1 MHAARYL
8 LLIALAMLCGLAQAA
23 SSYTFRSDSY
33 AWETAA
39 NSITTWDKT
48 CTSYP
53 GDDDKATITLT
64 GGFKFTFAGTAYTSV
79 RVLTNGG
86 LQFGSDSGFFRTYTN
101 TALPAGTAGS
111 SSSGCAAAAT
121 TNVILAYW
129 TDLNPSQAGSGG
141 VTWEQK
147 GTAPNRYLV
156 VSWNGV
162 YQYNT
167 STPYTFQI
175 ILYENGEFK
184 YQYGNANATGSKA
197 TIGVQVDS
205 SDYTQYSYNSGYNAN
220 GSAIRWFVPSGTPT
234 RRAEYRFDEY
244 SYSGRVGEVVDS
256 SGNSNNGVRVGT
268 ATTVAAGYVCRGL
281 SIPADTT
288 STSNAIDTLLDV
300 NSAIGDKG
308 ATTFWYAA
316 NTAWNNSAAMLLDGT
331 TSSSKPFFLVRQ
343 SDGSLRFTVTDSGGT
358 VLTAVTSAQS
368 VSAGTWK
375 HIAVSWRLANGSG
388 QSSLRIYINGTQAGA
403 VSGTTTGSLDNSIG
417 TLFVG
422 DNRAAA
428 LATNA
433 TNNSANGTIDEMRVY
448 NYEIS
453 ALELTADMAP
463 THTCPPPLDHVEAV
477 PSASTALTC
486 GSTTVTVRACSDAAC
501 NTVMTGYLGTVNLS
515 TSSGRGVWSKGSG
528 PVPLGTLNQ
537 PSADSGSATYAFVA
551 TDQGVARL
559 QLGHGQAQAVSITAV
574 DSLTPSTSSTS
585 SKIQFGDNGFQWTEA
600 PATKI
605 GVGGGVAVAGRPHG
619 LVVSLMQ
626 KNPNN
631 ANDPNCT
638 PVNFSGTRNLKLWRT
653 DTGGSFTAPTVV
665 SPGLTVPASRPSSNN
680 IALNFTAGVANL
692 NLATTDIGRYT
703 LNLDDDSLVYASSTI
718 SGSLGPLTVRP
729 FAIVISGL
737 TLSGTG
743 NPGGSGTATDA
754 VFGKAGAPFSA
765 TIGAYRWSSSAD
777 TANDGSP
784 DSAATLAQVTAG
796 GLTPSFNSTVS
807 LTPVAA
813 SQTPTAANGGVLG
826 TLSNGVING
835 SGFSILSGVVTVGNL
850 SYSEVGSFQ
859 LNTSAVVGSFLSSG
873 LALDAVVFDATG
885 AQQTRV
891 GRFVPAGFAVS
902 GYGVTHRN
910 GLACSPASTFTYLD
924 ENLLLAFTLTAQN
937 AAGVTTKNYV
947 DTFAKLPLGTPTAFN
962 LAGISGTT
970 MFKAAGRLSNSASTG
985 AWATGGSAG
994 TAAVTL
1000 TAKVGRGASVDG
1012 PFDTAQFGIAPVD
1025 SDNVGML
1032 SLNLDTDSPANG
1044 ADSTL
1049 LGTIPL
1055 RYGRLRLQNG
1065 MSAANRT
1072 LNLPLTAQ
1080 YWNGSAFVTNTL
1092 DSCTRITSANLSFG
1106 NFRKTLTSA
1115 DAVMS
1120 PNSVT
1125 VNPTQPV
1132 YITLAAPG
1140 GGRLGSMDVAVALDN
1155 TSTEQSCLKTSPPA
1169 WTPSVAAASGAN
1181 LRSMRG
1187 AWCGTAATSDPSARA
1202 TWGLYRGSDGVV
1214 YQRENY

>member
-1 MHAARYL
+1 MTAVRRL

-64 GGFKFTFAGTAYTSV
+64 GGFKFNFAGTNYTSV

-86 LQFGSDSGFFRTYTN
+86 LQFGTDTGFFRTYTN

-111 SSSGCAAAAT
+111 SSSGCVASAT

-256 SGNSNNGVRVGT
+256 SGNSNNGVRIGT
-268 ATTVAAGYVCRGL
+268 ATTLAGGYVCRGL
-281 SIPADTT
+281 SILADTT
-288 STSNAIDTLLDV
+288 SASNAVDTLLDV

-308 ATTFWYAA
+308 AVTFWYAGS
-316 NTAWNNSAAMLLDGT
+316 TSWNNSAAMLLDGT

-358 VLTAVTSAQS
+358 VLTAVTTAQS

-388 QSSLRIYINGTQAGA
+388 QSSLRIYINGVQAGA

-477 PSASTALTC
+477 PSASTASTC
-486 GSTTVTVRACSDAAC
+486 APTTVTVRACSDAAC

-515 TSSGRGVWSKGSG
+515 TSSGRGVWSKGS
-528 PVPLGTLNQ
+528 PTPLGALTQ
-537 PSADSGSATYAFVA
+537 SSADSGSATYTFVA
-551 TDQGVARL
+551 TDQGVAKL
-559 QLGHGQAQAVSITAV
+559 QLAHGLSQAVSITAV

-585 SKIQFGDNGFQWTEA
+585 SKIQFSDNAFVWTEA

-605 GVGGGVAVAGRPHG
+605 GGGGVAVAGRTHN
-619 LVVSLMQ
+619 LVVSLWQ
-626 KNPNN
+626 RDPSNASNPS
-631 ANDPNCT
+631 CT
-638 PVNFSGTRNLKLWRT
+638 VANFSGNRNLKLWRT

-665 SPGLTVPASRPSSNN
+665 SPALTVPASRPSGNN
-680 IALNFTAGVANL
+680 VALTFTSGVANL
-692 NLATTDIGRYT
+692 SLSTTDIGRYT
-703 LNLDDDSLVYASSTI
+703 LNLDDDSLVYASATV
-718 SGSLGPLTVRP
+718 SGSFGPLTVRP
-729 FAIVISGL
+729 FAVVVSGL

-743 NPGGSGTATDA
+743 NPGGSGTASDA
-754 VFGKAGAPFSA
+754 IFGKAGAPFSA
-765 TIGAYRWSSSAD
+765 TIAAYRWSSSAD
-777 TANDGSP
+777 TSNDGSP
-784 DSAATLAQVTAG
+784 DSTATLAQVTAG
-796 GLTPSFNSTVS
+796 GLTPGFGSTVN
-807 LTPVAA
+807 LTAVAA
-813 SQTPTAANGGVLG
+813 SQTPTPANGGVLG
-826 TLSNGVING
+826 TLSNNVI
-835 SGFSILSGVVTVGNL
+835 SGFSGGTVTVGNL

-970 MFKAAGRLSNSASTG
+970 MFKAAGRLSTSASTG

-1080 YWNGSAFVTNTL
+1080 YWSGSAFVTNTL

-1125 VNPTQPV
+1125 VNPTQLV

-1140 GGRLGSMDVAVALDN
+1140 GGRLGSMDVALALSA
-1155 TSTEQSCLKTSPPA
+1155 TSSDQSCLKTPGG
-1169 WTPSVAAASGAN
+1169 WTASVAATSGAN
-1181 LRSMRG
+1181 LAALQG
-1187 AWCGTAATSDPSARA
+1187 AWCSTTPTATATKDPSARA